1 MENQAVKPPMLLILE
16 SDPLLLTGMAAILD
30 KQGYRC
36 FLARNLDVAKQA
48 TATIAFDLILYSFAD
63 EVLAAANGASELRNT
78 VKSKETPVLFL
89 ADRLE
94 ASWIE
99 PLNIAGGVYCL
110 PKPFEPEVL
119 IDLVEKAICLPHLAV
134 AKVAPPK
141 PHYSNEWVR
150 LT

>member
-1 MENQAVKPPMLLILE
+1 MENQAVKPPMILILE

-48 TATIAFDLILYSFAD
+48 TATIAFDLILYSFAED
-63 EVLAAANGASELRNT
+63 VLAAASGASELRNT
-78 VKSKETPVLFL
+78 TKSKETPILFL

-94 ASWIE
+94 ANWIE
-99 PLNIAGGVYCL
+99 PLNLAGGVYCL

-119 IDLVEKAICLPHLAV
+119 LDLGEKAFCLPHLAV

>member
-1 MENQAVKPPMLLILE
+1 MENQAVKPPMILILE

-30 KQGYRC
+30 
-36 FLARNLDVAKQA
+36 
-48 TATIAFDLILYSFAD
+48 
-63 EVLAAANGASELRNT
+63 VLAAASGASELRNT
-78 VKSKETPVLFL
+78 TKSKETPVLFL

-94 ASWIE
+94 ANWIE
-99 PLNIAGGVYCL
+99 PLNLAGGVYCL

-119 IDLVEKAICLPHLAV
+119 LDLVEKAFCLPHLAV